1 MSKQIVT
8 VGKRRKYNKDSLT
21 WVACKGWQGVVYIYR
36 LDAPGDEKDGWVYVG
51 CTPEEE
57 TRKNRWN
64 KPKSK
69 YAGKKIAAA
78 RRRYALINFK
88 YTVVDTLYDR
98 DIDKLVEKLEDRE
111 KDFIKMFDSFEHGF
125 NSNKGGT
132 GRKGTK
138 ISLEEKARRN
148 MTRKDNGFHHTDAA
162 KQKISAASKKRRK
175 TQAEKNKISASNS
188 GKKRT
193 EEMKKAQSDRMKGIE
208 PTAATEGAKK
218 WRDKNGGGY
227 WKGQKMSDEAK
238 ANMKAAQQR
247 CVGVKVRAKFIDG
260 TDMDFLTKSDAANHF
275 GVSIAAIDYCIVHK
289 AFSKKAQ
296 VWFEKI

>member
-21 WVACKGWQGVVYIYR
+21 WVAGKGWQGVVYIYR

-78 RRRYALINFK
+78 RKRYALVNFK

-111 KDFIKMFDSFEHGF
+111 KDFIKIFDSFEHGF
-125 NSNKGGT
+125 NSNKGGS
-132 GRKGTK
+132 GRRGTK
-138 ISLEEKARRN
+138 ISIILTLQSKRLVQPVRNARKPKL
-148 MTRKDNGFHHTDAA
+148 RKIKSQLPTLVRSV
-162 KQKISAASKKRRK
+162 Q
-175 TQAEKNKISASNS
+175 
-188 GKKRT
+188 
-193 EEMKKAQSDRMKGIE
+193 MK
-208 PTAATEGAKK
+208 
-218 WRDKNGGGY
+218 
-227 WKGQKMSDEAK
+227 
-238 ANMKAAQQR
+238 
-247 CVGVKVRAKFIDG
+247 
-260 TDMDFLTKSDAANHF
+260 
-275 GVSIAAIDYCIVHK
+275 
-289 AFSKKAQ
+289 
-296 VWFEKI
+296 